1 METENSK
8 KYRAVDPVSRF
19 RWALSFPGVS
29 PAAGK
34 VLAALAYHADQ
45 QKLTCW
51 PAIAT
56 LARETQVSERGV
68 QCAIRQLE
76 AAGAIL
82 TERSRGRTSNIYRL
96 MIPPN
101 PAEPAPLNP
110 AEPASTP
117 QNLRGSTPQNL
128 HPNPAESAPLN
139 PAESAPQQSY
149 LSEQSKEQSKQQ
161 QQHTPTSVDSSTA
174 EGDAAALAAAAAL
187 NSSTIPKDQTAA
199 RHACPN
205 CERTWPKQFGPVCY
219 ECDTPQQRKANREQ
233 ARREQNRRVL
243 GFPIE
248 DAVEASFDVLPEEA
262 EEALPAAPAPP
273 APPAPPAA
281 PPAPPVSKTTRR
293 LRAAG
298 YGAAWLNHQGLDQ
311 LIGNRDLKEVC
322 HLMRAIGRRLPPE
335 PEDFFED
342 YDRHLQE
349 HKQAE
354 ADYLAPFPEPANNG
368 LKTKD
373 LRHTAERASGPGNK
387 PKPANNGTSQGGLA
401 PIGEALAHLPGVQS
415 RMAA

>member
-101 PAEPAPLNP
+101 PAEPAP
-110 AEPASTP
+110 TP

-128 HPNPAESAPLN
+128 HPNPAESAPPN

-149 LSEQSKEQSKQQ
+149 LSEQSKEQSKKKQQ
-161 QQHTPTSVDSSTA
+161 QRVREREPRREKQH
-174 EGDAAALAAAAAL
+174 AAAAS
-187 NSSTIPKDQTAA
+187 NSSTNPEDQT
-199 RHACPN
+199 RYTCPK
-205 CERTWPKQFGPVCY
+205 CERTWPQQFGAVCFD
-219 ECDTPQQRKANREQ
+219 CDTYRRRKVNRSQ
-233 ARREQNRRVL
+233 ALSDQNRRVL
-243 GFPIE
+243 GLTAQTFEERLAEI
-248 DAVEASFDVLPEEA
+248 DAEEAAMKGTPSADEAQAEEA
-262 EEALPAAPAPP
+262 EEAPP
-273 APPAPPAA
+273 APPAPPAVTETA
-281 PPAPPVSKTTRR
+281 RTLSKHYTG
-293 LRAAG
+293 LPE
-298 YGAAWLNHQGLDQ
+298 AWLRHQDLKI
-311 LIGNRDLKEVC
+311 LIGTRDLKEVAE
-322 HLMRAIGRRLPPE
+322 AIRGIRSLGLPGPE
-335 PEDFFED
+335 SFFAD
-342 YDRHLQE
+342 YDRHLENRQ
-349 HKQAE
+349 KNIQ
-354 ADYLAPFPEPANNG
+354 
-368 LKTKD
+368 
-373 LRHTAERASGPGNK
+373 
-387 PKPANNGTSQGGLA
+387 
-401 PIGEALAHLPGVQS
+401 GEAEFETGVLSPGPNDSVVLQKLARL
-415 RMAA
+415 AA

>member
-101 PAEPAPLNP
+101 PAEPAP
-110 AEPASTP
+110 TP

-128 HPNPAESAPLN
+128 HPNPQNLHPPTPQNLHPNRVIFLNRVKNRVRRSSSSACASAS
-139 PAESAPQQSY
+139 PAA
-149 LSEQSKEQSKQQ
+149 K
-161 QQHTPTSVDSSTA
+161 SSTLLLPILLRIQRTRPGTPA
-174 EGDAAALAAAAAL
+174 RSASVPGL
-187 NSSTIPKDQTAA
+187 SSSEPFASIAIPTDGERSTAA
-199 RHACPN
+199 RPY
-205 CERTWPKQFGPVCY
+205 RTRIAGCWASRRRPSRNAWPKLMLRK
-219 ECDTPQQRKANREQ
+219 PQ
-233 ARREQNRRVL
+233 
-243 GFPIE
+243 
-248 DAVEASFDVLPEEA
+248 
-262 EEALPAAPAPP
+262 
-273 APPAPPAA
+273 
-281 PPAPPVSKTTRR
+281 
-293 LRAAG
+293 
-298 YGAAWLNHQGLDQ
+298 
-311 LIGNRDLKEVC
+311 
-322 HLMRAIGRRLPPE
+322 
-335 PEDFFED
+335 
-342 YDRHLQE
+342 
-349 HKQAE
+349 
-354 ADYLAPFPEPANNG
+354 
-368 LKTKD
+368 
-373 LRHTAERASGPGNK
+373 
-387 PKPANNGTSQGGLA
+387 
-401 PIGEALAHLPGVQS
+401 
-415 RMAA
+415 

>member
-1 METENSK
+1 METETSK
-8 KYRAVDPVSRF
+8 KQSRAVDPVSRF

-101 PAEPAPLNP
+101 PAESAPLNP

-117 QNLRGSTPQNL
+117 QKLRGSTPQNL

-161 QQHTPTSVDSSTA
+161 QQHTTSVDSSTA
-174 EGDAAALAAAAAL
+174 EEDAAALAAAAS
-187 NSSTIPKDQTAA
+187 NSSKNPEDQTA
-199 RHACPN
+199 RNACPV
-205 CERTWPKQFGPVCY
+205 CAHTWPKHFGDVCF
-219 ECDTPQQRKANREQ
+219 ECQHDMGR
-233 ARREQNRRVL
+233 ARRNEELL
-243 GFPIE
+243 GESYE
-248 DAVEASFDVLPEEA
+248 DKPLFEE
-262 EEALPAAPAPP
+262 APP
-273 APPAPPAA
+273 APPAPP
-281 PPAPPVSKTTRR
+281 PPPGSKTTRR
-293 LRAAG
+293 LRASARTES
-298 YGAAWLNHQGLDQ
+298 WLKHQGLDQ
-311 LIGNRDLKEVC
+311 LIGNRDLEEVC
-322 HLMRAIGRRLPPE
+322 ELMRGIGELKLPE

-368 LKTKD
+368 LKKKD

>member
-101 PAEPAPLNP
+101 PAE
-110 AEPASTP
+110 
-117 QNLRGSTPQNL
+117 
-128 HPNPAESAPLN
+128 SAPPN

-149 LSEQSKEQSKQQ
+149 LSEQSKEQSKK
-161 QQHTPTSVDSSTA
+161 TPT
-174 EGDAAALAAAAAL
+174 EL
-187 NSSTIPKDQTAA
+187 
-199 RHACPN
+199 
-205 CERTWPKQFGPVCY
+205 
-219 ECDTPQQRKANREQ
+219 
-233 ARREQNRRVL
+233 
-243 GFPIE
+243 
-248 DAVEASFDVLPEEA
+248 SF
-262 EEALPAAPAPP
+262 
-273 APPAPPAA
+273 
-281 PPAPPVSKTTRR
+281 
-293 LRAAG
+293 
-298 YGAAWLNHQGLDQ
+298 
-311 LIGNRDLKEVC
+311 
-322 HLMRAIGRRLPPE
+322 
-335 PEDFFED
+335 
-342 YDRHLQE
+342 
-349 HKQAE
+349 
-354 ADYLAPFPEPANNG
+354 
-368 LKTKD
+368 
-373 LRHTAERASGPGNK
+373 
-387 PKPANNGTSQGGLA
+387 
-401 PIGEALAHLPGVQS
+401 
-415 RMAA
+415 